1 MKAGAYLQRIGYH
14 GQREPTVRT
23 LSQLHSAHMYSVPF
37 ENLDIRLGR
46 PIVLS
51 LPSLFDKI
59 VRRRRG
65 GFCYELNSM
74 FAWLLQ
80 EIGFKVQMLSGRVFN
95 GSVPGP
101 EFDHMILLVDAG
113 EKLLADVGFG
123 DSFIAPVLLNHE
135 VQAMN
140 GDSYRLAQEHH
151 DWVLYRQ
158 RPAANWEPQYAFSLQ
173 PRRLDEFRAM
183 CHYHQ
188 TSPDSSF
195 TNKSVCSLATKDG
208 RVTLSDDRFI
218 VTSRGNRQEHTVAT
232 PQAYQDLLRI
242 HFRLDLGDDVDTAA
256 LMAPSSRAK

>member
-1 MKAGAYLQRIGYH
+1 MDATAYLQRIDYRGP
-14 GQREPTVRT
+14 REPTVRT
-23 LSQLHSAHMYSVPF
+23 LSQLHRAHMYSVPF
-37 ENLDIRLGR
+37 ENLDIPLRR

-51 LPSLFDKI
+51 LPLLFDKI

-65 GFCYELNSM
+65 GFCYELNGL

-80 EIGFKVQMLSGRVFN
+80 EIGFDVQMLSGRVFD

-101 EFDHMILLVDAG
+101 EFDHMILLVHTG
-113 EKLLADVGFG
+113 EKHLADVGFG
-123 DSFIAPVLLNHE
+123 DSFIEPVLLNHK
-135 VQAMN
+135 VQRLN
-140 GDSYRLAQEHH
+140 GDSYRLAQEHD

-158 RPAANWEPQYAFSLQ
+158 RPATNWEPQYAFSLQ

-195 TNKSVCSLATKDG
+195 TSKSVCSLASDDG
-208 RVTLSDDRFI
+208 RVTLSNDRFI

-232 PQAYQDLLRI
+232 SQAYQDLLRI
-242 HFRLDLGDDVDTAA
+242 HFGLDLGDEVDAEA
-256 LMAPSSRAK
+256 LMAPGSRPK

>member
-1 MKAGAYLQRIGYH
+1 MDAASYLQRIDYQGL
-14 GQREPTVRT
+14 REPTVST

-37 ENLDIRLGR
+37 ENLDIPLGR

-65 GFCYELNSM
+65 GFCYELNSL

-80 EIGFKVQMLSGRVFN
+80 EIGFDVQMLSGRVFS

-123 DSFIAPVLLNHE
+123 DSFIEPVLLNHE
-135 VQAMN
+135 VQTLN
-140 GDSYRLAQEHH
+140 GDSYRLAQEHD

-158 RPAANWEPQYAFSLQ
+158 RPATNWEPQYAFSLQ
-173 PRRLDEFRAM
+173 PRRLDEFRTM
-183 CHYHQ
+183 CQYHQ

-195 TNKSVCSLATKDG
+195 TSKSVCSMATEDG
-208 RVTLSDDRFI
+208 RVTLSNDRFI
-218 VTSRGNRQEHTVAT
+218 VTAKGSRQEHTVGT
-232 PQAYQDLLRI
+232 SQAYQDLLRN
-242 HFRLDLGDDVDTAA
+242 HFRLDLGHDVDAAA
-256 LMAPSSRAK
+256 LMAPSRQAK

>member
-1 MKAGAYLQRIGYH
+1 MDAAAYLQRIDYH
-14 GQREPTVRT
+14 GPREPTVSI

-37 ENLDIRLGR
+37 ENLDIPLGR

-65 GFCYELNSM
+65 GFCYELNGL

-80 EIGFKVQMLSGRVFN
+80 EIGFDVQMLSGRVFN

-101 EFDHMILLVDAG
+101 EFDHMILLVNAG

-123 DSFIAPVLLNHE
+123 DSFIEPVLLNRE
-135 VQAMN
+135 AQALN
-140 GDSYRLAQEHH
+140 GDSYRLAQEYD

-158 RPAANWEPQYAFSLQ
+158 RPATNWEPQYAFSLQ
-173 PRRLDEFRAM
+173 PRRLDEFRTM
-183 CHYHQ
+183 CQYHQ

-195 TNKSVCSLATKDG
+195 TRKSVCSLATEDG
-208 RVTLSDDRFI
+208 RVTLSNDQFI

-232 PQAYQDLLRI
+232 TQAYQDLLRI
-242 HFRLDLGDDVDTAA
+242 HFRLDLGADVDAA
-256 LMAPSSRAK
+256 TLMAPSSRAK